1 MKESGLIICATAK
14 ESPSIRTEESTRA
27 NGSKM
32 PSVEWV
38 SNSGRMRIS
47 KELTKMERKMD
58 MEGTCG
64 KIMHSMKAIGLR
76 ARSMDLVPI
85 DGQME
90 ESSQVNG

>member
-1 MKESGLIICATAK
+1 MIICVTVR
-14 ESPSIRTEESTRA
+14 EFQFIRTEESTRA

-32 PSVEWV
+32 HSVEWV
-38 SNSGRMRIS
+38 WNSGKMKIS
-47 KELTKMERKMD
+47 KELTRTERKMD

-64 KIMHSMKAIGLR
+64 RTMPSMKAIGLR
-76 ARSMDLVPI
+76 AKSTDSVPI

>member
-1 MKESGLIICATAK
+1 MITCATAK
-14 ESPSIRTEESTRA
+14 ESPSIRTEGSTRA

-32 PSVEWV
+32 HSVEWV
-38 SNSGRMRIS
+38 WNSGRMKIS

-64 KIMHSMKAIGLR
+64 RTMPSMKEIGLR
-76 ARSMDLVPI
+76 AKSTDLVPI